1 MGMGV
6 VRSYLT
12 LLKPRVIWLL
22 ILASVAGYIY
32 AAGGVDWAKLSSLLL
47 VSFLATGG
55 SAAFNHYWERD
66 IDAAMRRTSRRPLPM
81 GLIKPGRALAFSL
94 ALSAAGV
101 ALGFLLLG
109 PLPGAFVAL
118 GWLFYAVVYT
128 MWLKRR
134 SWLNVLVGGFAGNA
148 VFLGGYALGRGYID
162 LAAVLMSFA
171 VYLWIPAHI
180 WSLAYKYREDYRRAG
195 VPMFPAV
202 VDERTA
208 VVVISLLNIASAV
221 YMALLY
227 AFLGGSPLGYAL
239 VGPAVALAVYTSL
252 LTLVKRSDEAFWK
265 MFKATS
271 PALALFLIALSIS

>member
-1 MGMGV
+1 MV
-6 VRSYLT
+6 KAYLT

-22 ILASVAGYIY
+22 ILASAAGYVY
-32 AAGGVDWAKLSSLLL
+32 AAGGVDWGKLSSLLL
-47 VSFLATGG
+47 AALLATGG

-118 GWLFYAVVYT
+118 GWFFYAVVYT

-134 SWLNVLVGGFAGNA
+134 SWLNVLAGGFAGNA
-148 VFLGGYALGRGYID
+148 VFLGGYALGKGHID

-180 WSLAYKYREDYRRAG
+180 WSLAYRYREDYRRAG
-195 VPMFPAV
+195 VPMFSTV
-202 VDERTA
+202 VDQRTA
-208 VVVISLLNIASAV
+208 VVAISLLNIASAL
-221 YMALLY
+221 YMAFLY
-227 AFLGGSPLGYAL
+227 VLFGGDPLGYVFVAPAVGLTLYTSALAL
-239 VGPAVALAVYTSL
+239 V
-252 LTLVKRSDEAFWK
+252 KKSDDAFWK
-265 MFKATS
+265 MFKASS
-271 PALALFLIALSIS
+271 PALALFLIALVLH

>member
-1 MGMGV
+1 V
-6 VRSYLT
+6 VKAYLT

-22 ILASVAGYIY
+22 ILASAAGYVY
-32 AAGGVDWAKLSSLLL
+32 AAGGVDWGKLSSLLL
-47 VSFLATGG
+47 AALLATGG

-118 GWLFYAVVYT
+118 GWFFYAVVYT

-134 SWLNVLVGGFAGNA
+134 SWLNVLAGGFAGNA
-148 VFLGGYALGRGYID
+148 VFLGGYALGKGHID

-180 WSLAYKYREDYRRAG
+180 WSLAYKYKEDYRRAG
-195 VPMFPAV
+195 VPMLPV
-202 VDERTA
+202 VIGEQKA
-208 VVVISLLNIASAV
+208 VVVISVLNVASVA
-221 YMALLY
+221 YIALLTLL
-227 AFLGGSPLGYAL
+227 FLPSLLSLLLVAVGAGAAVASSIYAL
-239 VGPAVALAVYTSL
+239 V
-252 LTLVKRSDEAFWK
+252 KRTEGAMWK
-265 MFKATS
+265 MYKSSAPVLTIFLVAVM
-271 PALALFLIALSIS
+271 LA

>member
-1 MGMGV
+1 MV
-6 VRSYLT
+6 KAYLT

-22 ILASVAGYIY
+22 ILASAAGYVY
-32 AAGGVDWAKLSSLLL
+32 AAGGVDWGKLSSLLL
-47 VSFLATGG
+47 VALLATGG
-55 SAAFNHYWERD
+55 SATFNHYWERD
-66 IDAAMRRTSRRPLPM
+66 IDAVMRRTSRRPLPM

-109 PLPGAFVAL
+109 LLPGAFVAL

-134 SWLNVLVGGFAGNA
+134 SWLNVLAGGFAGNA

-195 VPMFPAV
+195 VPMLP
-202 VDERTA
+202 
-208 VVVISLLNIASAV
+208 VVIGEQKAVAVISVLNVASAAYIVLLTLLFLQSPLSLLLVAVGAGAAVAS
-221 YMALLY
+221 
-227 AFLGGSPLGYAL
+227 SIYAL
-239 VGPAVALAVYTSL
+239 V
-252 LTLVKRSDEAFWK
+252 KRTEGAMWK
-265 MFKATS
+265 MYKSSAPVLT
-271 PALALFLIALSIS
+271 LFLIAVMLA

>member
-1 MGMGV
+1 MKA
-6 VRSYLT
+6 YLT

-22 ILASVAGYIY
+22 ILASAAGYVY
-32 AAGGVDWAKLSSLLL
+32 AAGGVDWGKLSSLLL
-47 VSFLATGG
+47 AALLATGG

-118 GWLFYAVVYT
+118 GWFFYAVVYT

-134 SWLNVLVGGFAGNA
+134 SWLNVLAGGFAGNA
-148 VFLGGYALGRGYID
+148 VFLGGYALGKGHID

-180 WSLAYKYREDYRRAG
+180 WSLAYKYKEDYRRAG
-195 VPMFPAV
+195 VPMLPV
-202 VDERTA
+202 VIGEQKA
-208 VVVISLLNIASAV
+208 VVVISVLNVASVA
-221 YMALLY
+221 YIALLTLL
-227 AFLGGSPLGYAL
+227 FLPSLLSLLLVAVGAGAAVASSIYAL
-239 VGPAVALAVYTSL
+239 V
-252 LTLVKRSDEAFWK
+252 KRTEGAMWK
-265 MFKATS
+265 MYKSSAPVLTIFLVAVM
-271 PALALFLIALSIS
+271 LA